1 MVEVGV
7 VARKAVTRLREVD
20 QGYVSGMEEVNVA
33 KLLTALKVLKA
44 TQVSAFHMVVVAGVS
59 LRAVQ
64 REHRGAP
71 CSAKLMEVASDASSR
86 IATRVPKAVHLFV
99 KDMVVASVACM
110 MEVEYAQRVCMEALS
125 FVLHM
130 VVGNGVQLRCG
141 KSARGRTDH
150 CVKHGGGKRCKV
162 DGCGKSAQGSTDFCK
177 AHGGGKRCQW
187 GVEGSTAA
195 DSLKDSNG
203 GRAAGAPCDKFARGK
218 SGLCAAHSALV
229 QDRRV
234 HGGGTVGNVVTA
246 GLAPGLFRGL
256 VSGSGQTRPR
266 TINSST
272 TISGPSTTPVA
283 ASSRAATSASDK
295 EMGSAAATQGFDLHG
310 KLQFCS
316 LVFVLQ
322 QLVWRPVCKLRSFQ
336 TLLNS

>member
-59 LRAVQ
+59 LWAVQ

-130 VVGNGVQLRCG
+130 VVGNGVQLRD
-141 KSARGRTDH
+141 A
-150 CVKHGGGKRCKV
+150 VKVQGG
-162 DGCGKSAQGSTDFCK
+162 AQII
-177 AHGGGKRCQW
+177 
-187 GVEGSTAA
+187 V
-195 DSLKDSNG
+195 
-203 GRAAGAPCDKFARGK
+203 
-218 SGLCAAHSALV
+218 
-229 QDRRV
+229 
-234 HGGGTVGNVVTA
+234 
-246 GLAPGLFRGL
+246 
-256 VSGSGQTRPR
+256 
-266 TINSST
+266 
-272 TISGPSTTPVA
+272 
-283 ASSRAATSASDK
+283 
-295 EMGSAAATQGFDLHG
+295 
-310 KLQFCS
+310 
-316 LVFVLQ
+316 
-322 QLVWRPVCKLRSFQ
+322 
-336 TLLNS
+336 